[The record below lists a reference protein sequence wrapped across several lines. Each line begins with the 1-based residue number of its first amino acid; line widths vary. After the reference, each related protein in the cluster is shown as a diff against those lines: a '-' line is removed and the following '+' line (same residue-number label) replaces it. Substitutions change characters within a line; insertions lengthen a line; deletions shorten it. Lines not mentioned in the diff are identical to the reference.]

1 MFLEGVKEACTG
13 APDTPMVLLGNFA
26 VEDEWARGEVGLPAL
41 GSRAAA
47 AVAHRMD
54 EFALLLGGPGDHVVL
69 KSAPDPGF
77 LDQLRGLGLDLPQVL
92 VPEVTEPG
100 RSVSEDV
107 LTSPALLATLREL
120 GAAGAR
126 LWPHGMSALEERICA
141 RTGLA
146 SALPGAAVAK
156 AVNGK
161 IYSRRLADELGIR
174 QVRGWE
180 CETVAQFAA
189 AAGEAAAVLAAGGR
203 IGVKDAYGVSG
214 KGIAVVDDPARLDRL
229 VTMVTRRAERS
240 GDERVALVVEEWA
253 AKETDL
259 TCHFTL
265 ARDGSV
271 RFDFVKEALIAQG
284 VSVGHRMPARLTPA
298 HLDTV
303 EECAHALGKRL
314 AADGYHGVVGVDAMI
329 EQHGG
334 LLPVVEINARNN
346 MATYQTRLQERFVP
360 EGAVALAR
368 QYRLRL
374 CRPLAFDEL
383 RERLD
388 GLLLAPGRDRGSGL
402 LVDGFATVNAAHG
415 AHAPGEPFTGRLH
428 ALVIGGSQAEVEEWD
443 AAVVARL
450 GAFGARGGT
459 A

>member
-1 MFLEGVKEACTG
+1 MFLTGVKEACTG

-26 VEDEWARGEVGLPAL
+26 VEDEWARGEAGLPAVAT
-41 GSRAAA
+41 RASA
-47 AVAHRMD
+47 AVANRMD
-54 EFALLLGGPGDHVVL
+54 EFALLLGGEGDHVVL
-69 KSAPDPGF
+69 KAAPDPGF
-77 LDQLRGLGLDLPQVL
+77 LVYLRELGLELPRVL
-92 VPEVTEPG
+92 VADVTEPG

-107 LTSPALLATLREL
+107 LASPELLSALREL
-120 GAAGAR
+120 GDAGAR
-126 LWPHGMSALEERICA
+126 LWPHGMSAVEERICA

-146 SALPGAAVAK
+146 PALPGAAVAK

-161 IYSRRLADELGIR
+161 IYSRRVADELGIR

-180 CETVAQFAA
+180 CETVGALAA
-189 AAGEAAAVLAAGGR
+189 AAREASAVLAAGGR

-229 VTMVTRRAERS
+229 VRMVTRRAERS
-240 GDERVALVVEEWA
+240 GEERVALVVEQWA
-253 AKETDL
+253 AKATDL

-284 VSVGHRMPARLTPA
+284 VSVGHRMPARITPA
-298 HLDTV
+298 HRATV
-303 EECAHALGKRL
+303 EEVAHALGKRL
-314 AADGYHGVVGVDAMI
+314 AADGYHGVVGVDAMV
-329 EQHGG
+329 EQDGG

-360 EGAVALAR
+360 DGTVALAR

-374 CRPLAFDEL
+374 REPLAFDDL
-383 RERLD
+383 RTWLD
-388 GLLLAPGRDRGSGL
+388 GLLFATGPGSGRGL
-402 LVDGFATVNAAHG
+402 LVDGFATVNAAQHAG
-415 AHAPGEPFTGRLH
+415 APGEPFTGRLH
-428 ALVIGGSQAEVEEWD
+428 GLVIAGTQAEAEEWD
-443 AAVVARL
+443 AAVARRLAAL
-450 GAFGARGGT
+450 GTEGET